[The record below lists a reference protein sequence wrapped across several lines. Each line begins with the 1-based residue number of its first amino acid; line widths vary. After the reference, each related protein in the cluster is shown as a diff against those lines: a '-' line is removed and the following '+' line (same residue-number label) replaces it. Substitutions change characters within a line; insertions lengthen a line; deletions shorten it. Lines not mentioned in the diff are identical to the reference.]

1 MQEEKRE
8 VSSEMEKKDIILNS
22 EVRDSGGKLIFGDNE
37 LCSQFLR
44 DYVDLPGLK
53 DVTSEDIEDV
63 SDQFV
68 PLFAEERNADRVKRV
83 QLKKGNVEEPPF
95 FLVSLIEHK
104 TYVEYNVCMQIFRYM
119 VYIWEDYEKEMEKRH
134 KGISRQKG
142 FKYPPILPIVYYEGR
157 QEWTAPMDF
166 KSRVN
171 RSDVFGEYIPDFK
184 YYLVPIQKYSNE
196 DLLSK
201 EDEISLIMLINKM
214 QQIEDVKEFREL
226 PADKINKIL
235 ANTPKH
241 IEDIIVKI
249 LMAFQLKANVPLV
262 EAEENVGKVRE
273 KNVARL
279 FENADLGDVQA
290 RRREMAELKEQIQ
303 TAQEQIQEVKK
314 QKEEI
319 EKQKEAAEKQKEA
332 AEKQKEAA
340 EKQKE
345 AAEERVLAVFI
356 ETLKECD
363 LSKENTLERL
373 RVKFGMGVEEAE
385 EKLNQYWNK
394 N

>member
-340 EKQKE
+340 E
-345 AAEERVLAVFI
+345 ERVLAVFI